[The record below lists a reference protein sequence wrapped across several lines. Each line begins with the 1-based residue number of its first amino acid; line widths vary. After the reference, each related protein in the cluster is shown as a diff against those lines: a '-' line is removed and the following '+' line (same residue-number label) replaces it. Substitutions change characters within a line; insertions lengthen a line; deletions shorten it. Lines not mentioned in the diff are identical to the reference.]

1 MLYHLLY
8 PLHTTFSAFNV
19 FRYITFRTIY
29 ASLTAF
35 LICFLLGPWM
45 IRKLSRMQ
53 VGQYI
58 RDDGPQTHL
67 KKAGT
72 PTMGGTLIII
82 AVALSTLLWADLT
95 NVLVWIALMVLT
107 GFGLVGFVDDY
118 LMQVKKRSKGLTA
131 RGKLVLQTVL
141 ALITGY
147 LVVLRPDFDTRV
159 TIPFFKHAV
168 LDLGWW
174 YVPFAALVI
183 VGASNAVNL
192 TDGLDGLAI
201 GPTIIAAGTYM
212 IFAYVAGN
220 IKIANYLQINHVA
233 LAGEVTIFC
242 GALAGAGLGFL
253 WFNAYP
259 AQIFMGDVGSL
270 SLGGSLGVVAVITKQ
285 EILLALVG
293 GLFVIEALS
302 VIFQVSFFKM
312 THGKRIFRMAP
323 LHHHFELK
331 GWPEP
336 KVIVRFWIIAI
347 ALALLSMSTL
357 KLR

>member
-8 PLHTTFSAFNV
+8 PLHTTFTVFNV

-35 LICFLLGPWM
+35 FICFLLGPWM
-45 IRKLSRMQ
+45 IRKLSNMQ

-58 RDDGPQTHL
+58 RDDGPRSHFD
-67 KKAGT
+67 KAGT
-72 PTMGGTLIII
+72 PTMGGTLILASIVI
-82 AVALSTLLWADLT
+82 SILLWSDLT
-95 NVLVWIALMVLT
+95 NYFIWIVLFVIT

-118 LMQVKKRSKGLTA
+118 LMQIKKQSKGLSV
-131 RGKLVLQTVL
+131 RKKLALQGLL
-141 ALITGY
+141 ALITGI
-147 LVVLRPDFDTRV
+147 LVYASPDFSTQI
-159 TIPFFKHAV
+159 TIPFFKNVSPDFGWGYV
-168 LDLGWW
+168 L
-174 YVPFAALVI
+174 FAAVVI

-201 GPTIIAAGTYM
+201 GPVIVAASTYM
-212 IFAYVAGN
+212 IFAYVAGHV
-220 IKIANYLQINHVA
+220 KIANYLQINYVA
-233 LAGEVTIFC
+233 GSGEITIFC

-270 SLGGSLGVVAVITKQ
+270 SLGAALGTIAVITKQ
-285 EILLALVG
+285 EILLILVG

-302 VIFQVSFFKM
+302 VIFQVGFFKM
-312 THGKRIFRMAP
+312 TSGKRIFRMAP

-347 ALALLSMSTL
+347 ALALLAMSTL

>member
-1 MLYHLLY
+1 MIYHLLY
-8 PLHTTFSAFNV
+8 PLHNSISAFNV

-35 LICFLLGPWM
+35 LICFVLGPWM
-45 IRKLSRMQ
+45 IRKLAQMQ

-72 PTMGGTLIII
+72 PTMGGTLIIT

-95 NVLVWIALMVLT
+95 NVFVWLALMVLT
-107 GFGLVGFVDDY
+107 GFGLIGFVDDY

-131 RGKLVLQTVL
+131 RGKLMLQFVL
-141 ALITGY
+141 ALAAGY
-147 LVVLRPDFDTRV
+147 LVVLRPDFNTQV
-159 TIPFFKHAV
+159 TIPFFKNAV
-168 LDLGWW
+168 LDLGWG
-174 YVPFAALVI
+174 YVLFAALVM

-212 IFAYVAGN
+212 IFAYVAGHT
-220 IKIANYLQINHVA
+220 KIATYLQINYVA

-242 GALAGAGLGFL
+242 GALAGAGMGFL

-259 AQIFMGDVGSL
+259 AQVFMGDVGSL
-270 SLGGSLGVVAVITKQ
+270 SLGASLGMVAVVTKQ
-285 EILLALVG
+285 EILLVLVG
-293 GLFVIEALS
+293 GLFVMEALS
-302 VIFQVSFFKM
+302 VIFQVGFFKM
-312 THGKRIFRMAP
+312 TKGKRIFRMAP